1 MSYELYGVLSGA
13 VSLITGEKVR
23 PAYGGDDESF
33 LKKVVTPIY
42 KEIYEESLKNKN
54 GVSDHSTWRNYDDL
68 NEFFWSADC
77 FKLGWPMRLN
87 NDFFFTSNKNKN
99 SRLPI
104 VPPVQQTEQQINQLR
119 TSQQTDQQNT
129 QLRTSQ
135 QTEQRNTQLR
145 TPNGSSSF
153 QNMLNPEAPG
163 QTQQQTTSDT
173 SQQKWLGKTNFV
185 EVRSFW
191 HIFRSFD
198 RMWTLLVLGLQVW
211 FLH

>member
-1 MSYELYGVLSGA
+1 
-13 VSLITGEKVR
+13 
-23 PAYGGDDESF
+23 
-33 LKKVVTPIY
+33 
-42 KEIYEESLKNKN
+42 
-54 GVSDHSTWRNYDDL
+54 
-68 NEFFWSADC
+68 
-77 FKLGWPMRLN
+77 MRLN

-104 VPPVQQTEQQINQLR
+104 VPPVQQTEQQITQLR

-163 QTQQQTTSDT
+163 QTQQ
-173 SQQKWLGKTNFV
+173 
-185 EVRSFW
+185 
-191 HIFRSFD
+191 
-198 RMWTLLVLGLQVW
+198 VLIT
-211 FLH
+211 